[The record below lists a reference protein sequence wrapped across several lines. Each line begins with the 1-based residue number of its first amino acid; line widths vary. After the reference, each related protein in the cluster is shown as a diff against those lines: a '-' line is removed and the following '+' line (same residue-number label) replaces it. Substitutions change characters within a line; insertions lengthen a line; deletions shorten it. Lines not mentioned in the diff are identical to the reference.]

1 MMARRTVVAG
11 LGAMVPALVA
21 AVPPAPPRWQLEREL
36 ASGLSAPVGLAIDP
50 EGGLLVANWGAGTVL
65 VVAADGRRSTLA
77 SGLNG
82 PSGLAL
88 GPQGEVYVASYHDD
102 LVWRIAPSGRK
113 EVFVTGL
120 GTPAGLSLDRQ
131 GRLLIANRRTQQV
144 LAADAAGRVSVAI
157 EGDLHTPVGAVQL
170 ADGSAFVS
178 SLNGGVSWA
187 GPGSRARTVSQ
198 AFRQPGP
205 GIAAAS
211 PEAAYVV
218 DYGGT
223 AVKRVGRDGS
233 TVVVADG
240 FRSPV
245 GLALSPQGDWAVV
258 ADWGSSTAYRLRLPR
273 P

>member
-1 MMARRTVVAG
+1 MMARRAVVAG
-11 LGAMVPALVA
+11 LGAMVPALLA
-21 AVPPAPPRWQLEREL
+21 ARPAPPRWQREREL
-36 ASGLSAPVGLAIDP
+36 ASGLSAPVGMAIDP
-50 EGGLLVANWGAGTVL
+50 EGTLLVANWGAGTVL
-65 VVAADGRRSTLA
+65 AVAADGRRSTLA
-77 SGLNG
+77 SSLNG

-88 GPQGEVYVASYHDD
+88 GPQGEVFVASYHDD

-113 EVFVTGL
+113 EVFVSGL

-157 EGDLHTPVGAVQL
+157 EGDLQTPVGAVRFD
-170 ADGSAFVS
+170 DGSAFVS

-187 GPGSRARTVSQ
+187 GPDGRARTVSR
-198 AFRQPGP
+198 AFGQPGP
-205 GIAAAS
+205 GIVAAG
-211 PEAAYVV
+211 PDAAYVV

-223 AVKRVGRDGS
+223 EVKRVGRDGN

-245 GLALSPQGDWAVV
+245 GLALSPRGDWAAV
-258 ADWGSSTAYRLRLPR
+258 ADWGSNSAYRLRLP
-273 P
+273 PP